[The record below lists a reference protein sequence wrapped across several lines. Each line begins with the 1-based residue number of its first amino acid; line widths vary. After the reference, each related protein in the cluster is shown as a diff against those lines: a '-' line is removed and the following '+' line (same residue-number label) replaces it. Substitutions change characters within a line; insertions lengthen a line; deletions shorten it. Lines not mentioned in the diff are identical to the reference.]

1 MSDQERIEMSTSL
14 VPIDNQQLVPV
25 YSVKDAVD
33 RHNEIVNFVKT
44 IMREG
49 VDYGRVPGTDKDT
62 LFKPGAEKLST
73 FFGLSPRFIEL
84 LTVEDWTGLEH
95 NREPFFFY
103 KYKCELYRGD
113 KLISECTAS
122 CNSWEERYR
131 YRKGNRVCPECGKA
145 GTIIRGKPEYGGGW
159 LCFAKK
165 DGCGFKFLIDDKRIT
180 EQDTDKVHNERIFD
194 QVNTIIK
201 QSQKRAFVGAVLIG
215 VNASEF
221 FTQDMEDLVIE
232 GEYTVTGE
240 PPKQSSPATP
250 RKPEVKQEASSVG
263 EPPEEPPFDDG
274 TPGEL
279 VQQSATVTIQ
289 APVQTPQ
296 QSANVEF
303 VEGVLTYRNHDGK
316 KEVKV
321 SRKND
326 DGTESWTWKIAAE
339 QVTLTD
345 RHIKYYSGLFEH
357 FKHMAN
363 YLKKH
368 FPGNV
373 SLKTLT
379 WEELAGLSMAKVW
392 DKHDKRWYPDEGQKA
407 ETPAVETKASPF
419 IMQAATLKLLPFL
432 DRIKVD
438 LKLPDDLESNDD
450 LKNLLLAFFQS
461 IEAGAYAPST
471 DMEQMVLD
479 FSEAWKDLQKNG

>member
-1 MSDQERIEMSTSL
+1 MSTSL
-14 VPIDNQQLVPV
+14 VPTDNQRLVPLF
-25 YSVKDAVD
+25 SIKDAVD
-33 RHNEIVNFVKT
+33 RYNEVVAFVKT
-44 IMREG
+44 VMKPGI
-49 VDYGRVPGTDKDT
+49 DYGVVPGTDKPT
-62 LFKPGAEKLST
+62 LLKPGGEKLST
-73 FFGLSPRFIEL
+73 FFGLSPRFTEV
-84 LTVEDWTGLEH
+84 LTVEDWTGDTH
-95 NREPFFFY
+95 RGEPFFYY
-103 KYKCELYRGD
+103 KHKCELYRGEHFVA
-113 KLISECTAS
+113 ECTGS

-131 YRKGNRVCPECGKA
+131 YRKGNRVCPECGKT

-194 QVNTIIK
+194 QVNTIVK

-221 FTQDMEDLVIE
+221 FTQDMEDLVLE
-232 GEYTVTGE
+232 GDYTVTGE
-240 PPKQSSPATP
+240 QPKQQKTPAQTP
-250 RKPEVKQEASSVG
+250 TKNAEIKQTVATAW

-274 TPGEL
+274 SPGEL
-279 VQQSATVTIQ
+279 VQQPATLIAQ
-289 APVQTPQ
+289 APVQVPQ
-296 QSANVEF
+296 QPAEF
-303 VEGVLTYRNHDGK
+303 VEGVLTYRLNGQI
-316 KEVKV
+316 KEVLV
-321 SRKND
+321 SRKTP
-326 DGTESWTWKIAAE
+326 DGVVTVWKQADKQITLSSES
-339 QVTLTD
+339 L
-345 RHIKYYSGLFEH
+345 KYYSMLFDH
-357 FKHMAN
+357 PKHMEN

-368 FPGNV
+368 FPGNA

-379 WEELAGLSMAKVW
+379 WEELAAVYAAKVE
-392 DKHDKRWYPDEGQKA
+392 DKHDKRWYPDEGA
-407 ETPAVETKASPF
+407 SESKASPF
-419 IMQAATLKLLPFL
+419 MAQAVTLKLLPFL
-432 DRIKVD
+432 ERVKAD